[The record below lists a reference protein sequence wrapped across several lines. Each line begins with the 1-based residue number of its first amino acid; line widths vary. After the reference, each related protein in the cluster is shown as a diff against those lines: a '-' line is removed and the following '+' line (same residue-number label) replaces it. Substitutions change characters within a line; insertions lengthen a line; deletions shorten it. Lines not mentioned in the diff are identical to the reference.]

1 VVRGLPL
8 IAVLLATLLVG
19 CAERQPTPP
28 VGCEFVK
35 SLPSEDWL
43 ALALRLYADPHRA
56 GELAA
61 LNAGR
66 AADAPPPV
74 IIARGDSNRR
84 PPPLYD
90 SLEETRDAV
99 LENAV
104 LRLWARDDTAG
115 ALSLLRAA
123 LEREPLDPR
132 GRYLL
137 GLAHARRGELNRA
150 VVELESA
157 RYLAPTDARPHAAL
171 ALVNAELGR
180 SAQARRYAFSALQLD
195 WNDWRSHY
203 LMGLLSAGDDEHR
216 LAEAHLFQALELGPS
231 YGPERERILELLYLL
246 QSGHEP
252 LDPAWLSGGLPRPDP
267 RGDDFYGRRP

>member
-1 VVRGLPL
+1 MRGLPL
-8 IAVLLATLLVG
+8 IAVLLAALLVG
-19 CAERQPTPP
+19 CAERRPAPP

-61 LNAGR
+61 LNA
-66 AADAPPPV
+66 AETDHSPPLL
-74 IIARGDSNRR
+74 IIARRGVTLQQ
-84 PPPLYD
+84 PPLHER
-90 SLEETRDAV
+90 LDAPAATA

-115 ALSLLRAA
+115 AQNLLRAA
-123 LEREPLDPR
+123 LEREPLDPH

-137 GLAHARRGELNRA
+137 GLVHARRGELHRA
-150 VVELESA
+150 VAELESA

-180 SAQARRYAFSALQLD
+180 FAQARRYAISALQLD
-195 WNDWRSHY
+195 WYDWRSHY
-203 LMGLLSAGDDEHR
+203 LMGLLTAGDDEHR

-252 LDPAWLSGGLPRPDP
+252 LDPAWLSGRLPRPDP
-267 RGDDFYGRRP
+267 RGDDFYDIRR